1 VALPLLE
8 AAPLEFRG
16 ISTTKGK
23 AMRLFSSSIG
33 RKAVMAVT
41 GLLMVLWVVGH
52 LLGNLTI
59 FWGPSGIDAYAVHL
73 HELWPVVWTAR
84 IVMGLAVI
92 LHIILAIQLTLE
104 NWAAKPQKYAV
115 SKSLRATF
123 AGKYMIWTG
132 LILAA
137 FVGYH
142 LLQFTFRV
150 TPGLTLR
157 TDALQRFDVYAMV
170 VGALSNPLVGII
182 YLVAMASLFLHL
194 FHGVQSGFQTLGLSN
209 AILLP
214 RYGVAGKVLSA
225 FFLVGFGS
233 IPAVILAGI
242 LR

>member
-1 VALPLLE
+1 M
-8 AAPLEFRG
+8 G
-16 ISTTKGK
+16 
-23 AMRLFSSSIG
+23 LFSSSIG

-59 FWGPSGIDAYAVHL
+59 FWGPSGINAYAVHL

-84 IVMGLAVI
+84 IVMGLAVV
-92 LHIILAIQLTLE
+92 LHVVLSIQLTLE
-104 NWAAKPQKYAV
+104 NRAAKPQKYAV

-123 AGKYMIWTG
+123 SSKNMIWTG
-132 LILAA
+132 LILLA

-142 LLQFTFRV
+142 LLQFTFHV
-150 TPGLTLR
+150 TPGLTLE
-157 TDALQRFDVYAMV
+157 TDALHRFDVYAMV
-170 VGALSNPLVGII
+170 VGALRNPVVGVI
-182 YLVAMASLFLHL
+182 YLVAMASLFFHL

-225 FFLVGFGS
+225 IFLVGFGS

-242 LR
+242 LK